1 MSYSKKKQVMLQYQI
16 TTINKSCNTTIYNIT
31 TINRRICLRD
41 FKIIDKVIICM
52 SNILDFMNSLSPS
65 IISKTTYMRNLQIK
79 KFTSNASMSKYF
91 KVHEKKHV
99 NREKER
105 VENKQNFQKA
115 SLVGVR
121 YDLRLI
127 AKTQNSIVTKT
138 PKNSIKRKNM
148 LRMFACLVLPFLS
161 DFRVLSI

>member
-1 MSYSKKKQVMLQYQI
+1 
-16 TTINKSCNTTIYNIT
+16 
-31 TINRRICLRD
+31 
-41 FKIIDKVIICM
+41 
-52 SNILDFMNSLSPS
+52 
-65 IISKTTYMRNLQIK
+65 
-79 KFTSNASMSKYF
+79 MSKYF

-148 LRMFACLVLPFLS
+148 LRMFACLVLAFLS
-161 DFRVLSI
+161 DFRVLSISMP